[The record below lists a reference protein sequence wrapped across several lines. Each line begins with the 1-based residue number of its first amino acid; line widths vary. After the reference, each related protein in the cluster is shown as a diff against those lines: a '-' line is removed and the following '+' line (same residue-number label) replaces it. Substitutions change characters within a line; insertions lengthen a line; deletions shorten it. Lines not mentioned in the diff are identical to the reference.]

1 MSHAYAAR
9 GARQTAVLAAIVGL
23 HFAVFLVVAAGVI
36 PQDPPKIDKIWPVKP
51 PPRNDEKPVIVEPVV
66 DLMPGWTENVERP
79 DIDIPDFAPVAKD
92 APTAPQFP
100 DVGARSDSGS
110 AGRGVDVVAPKLR
123 TRPAS
128 VAAAINSCY
137 PAASRRMS
145 EEGTVVALVTIG
157 ATGQAVN
164 WSVAQSSGFARLDAA
179 IACVL
184 RKLEFVAGRRDGQA
198 VSAEARLPIVFR
210 LG

>member
-1 MSHAYAAR
+1 MSHAHAAR

-23 HFAVFLVVAAGVI
+23 HFAVFLIIAMGLQPPPVVQTEPKPITVLPMPEKPKPEEAVPPAGPIDDFYPDAYPPPDFPLPDFKREEPTAVLDRDGAAGEAVTI
-36 PQDPPKIDKIWPVKP
+36 NPLVDIVPP
-51 PPRNDEKPVIVEPVV
+51 
-66 DLMPGWTENVERP
+66 
-79 DIDIPDFAPVAKD
+79 
-92 APTAPQFP
+92 
-100 DVGARSDSGS
+100 S
-110 AGRGVDVVAPKLR
+110 LR

-137 PAASRRMS
+137 PAASRRMN

-157 ATGQAVN
+157 AAGSAVN

-184 RKLEFVAGRRDGQA
+184 KKLDFVAGRQDGQA
-198 VSAEARLPIVFR
+198 VAAEARLPIVFR
-210 LG
+210 LD